1 LHEVPES
8 DFRLVGG
15 ARIAYLGLALV
26 RETSSKTGEPGSR
39 ASWVALGILCSRL
52 FGLVREAVASATIG
66 VGGLGD
72 VFATAFRLPNL
83 LQNLLGEQ
91 TLSASFIP
99 IYSRML
105 GEGREEEAGRFAG
118 AILGLLVAAAAT
130 LSLLGVLMAEP
141 LVAVFTPGYLK
152 DAASVAVGVASVD
165 RYPLAV
171 TAVRIVFPMAGI
183 LVLSAWSLGIL
194 NSHRRFFLP
203 YFAPVVWNGSIIT
216 ALVMA
221 SGLWLAEG
229 SGSIDAGRVVIWA
242 CIGAFIGGVLQFLV
256 QIPLVLRLCRG
267 FRLSFSAR
275 VTGVRSALRAFV
287 PLLSARGA
295 AQVSAYFDQFL
306 ASLLVAG
313 AVGALRWG
321 GILYILP
328 ISLFGLSVAAV
339 ELPEMSRSHASSD
352 GAQIVARMR
361 SALRQIAFLVV
372 PTSVGY
378 LAFGF
383 LIVGLVY
390 RRGRFGIEDNWLTY
404 LVLAGYALGLAAT
417 SWSRLLS
424 NVFYSQGE
432 TRKPARIAILR
443 VALSAALGSFLMF
456 ALDRFPVAVVAESV
470 SGERLRLGAVG
481 LAAASGLTAW
491 LELILLRRALLKLLP
506 DAELPVRAAVRMV
519 GLATVSVPPA
529 ALSWWLFRDFH
540 VGLTAIAVVVCF
552 AAFYL
557 GLAQLLGM
565 SELRPWLAAF
575 GGRKR
580 R

>member
-1 LHEVPES
+1 ME
-8 DFRLVGG
+8 
-15 ARIAYLGLALV
+15 
-26 RETSSKTGEPGSR
+26 RETPSENGEPNSR

-52 FGLVREAVASATIG
+52 LGLLREAVATAAIG

-105 GEGREEEAGRFAG
+105 EEEREEQAGRFAG
-118 AILGLLVAAAAT
+118 AIFGLLLAAAAG
-130 LSLLGVLMAEP
+130 LSLLGVVLAEP
-141 LVAVFTPGYLK
+141 LVALFTPGYLK

-171 TAVRIVFPMAGI
+171 TAVRIVFPMAGV
-183 LVLSAWSLGIL
+183 LVLSAWSLGVL

-203 YFAPVVWNGSIIT
+203 YFAPVLWNGAIIT

-221 SGLWLAEG
+221 SGLWLGERTQ
-229 SGSIDAGRVVIWA
+229 SIGGDEIVIWA
-242 CIGAFIGGVLQFLV
+242 CVGALVGGVLQFLV
-256 QIPLVLRLCRG
+256 QLPLVLRLLRG
-267 FRLSFSAR
+267 FRFSFSVR
-275 VTGVRSALRAFV
+275 VAGVRSALRAFV

-295 AQVSAYFDQFL
+295 AQLSAYLDQFL

-321 GILYILP
+321 SILYILP
-328 ISLFGLSVAAV
+328 ISLFGLSVAAA
-339 ELPEMSRSHASSD
+339 ELPEMSRSDATGG
-352 GAQIVARMR
+352 GAEIVSRMR

-372 PTSVGY
+372 PTSIGY
-378 LAFGF
+378 LVFGF

-390 RRGRFGIEDNWLTY
+390 RRGRFDLEANWLTY
-404 LVLAGYALGLAAT
+404 LVLGGYALGLAAT

-443 VALSAALGSFLMF
+443 VSLSAVLGTFLML
-456 ALDRFPVAVVAESV
+456 ALDRFPVALVADSV
-470 SGERLRLGAVG
+470 TGDRLRLGAVG
-481 LAAASGLTAW
+481 LAIASGLSAW
-491 LELILLRRALLKLLP
+491 LELGLLRRALRELLP
-506 DAELPVRAAVRMV
+506 EARLPVRAALRMV
-519 GLATVSVPPA
+519 GLATLCTAPA
-529 ALSWWLFRDFH
+529 ALSWWLFRDLH
-540 VGLTAIAVVVCF
+540 VAFTAIAVIASF

-557 GLAQLLGM
+557 GLAQLFGM
-565 SELRPWLAAF
+565 SELRPWLAPF
-575 GGRKR
+575 RGRKGR
-580 R
+580 